1 MKWELH
7 AWQGSEDQGS
17 ESLLSVPRTEE
28 SFRCRWRMPAQF
40 HLPESDRNAACGF
53 AAGKRFPGERLRSRE
68 I

>member
-40 HLPESDRNAACGF
+40 HCQNPTEMLLGF
-53 AAGKRFPGERLRSRE
+53 AAGKRFPGERIRSRE